1 MAKKIALGQYEPSIF
16 KVKVS
21 TCNETDGNSRTLV
34 DYSEKSVTGQPTD
47 PFTEYEIKNNGLV
60 VEMEVDQLAQSIAY
74 LREQTDGKASATEV
88 VKSMISKSAD
98 ILDDEIFN
106 ITIECL
112 KAARRRTDDACIDN
126 ICKGLEGLLN
136 EYKVYLR

>member
-1 MAKKIALGQYEPSIF
+1 MAKKVALGYYEPTIF

-21 TCNETDGNSRTLV
+21 ACNESDGNLRTLV

-47 PFTEYEIKNNGLV
+47 PFTEYEINNNGLV

-74 LREQTDGKASATEV
+74 LREQTDGKSSATDII
-88 VKSMISKSAD
+88 KSMISKSD
-98 ILDDEIFN
+98 EILGNEIFN

-112 KAARRRTDDACIDN
+112 KAARKRTDDSCIDN

-136 EYKVYLR
+136 EYKEYL